1 MRNAVLGFLLL
12 CSTFLWAQ
20 DDIIHFDNIGR
31 EDGLSQS
38 TVSGIVQGDDGFMWF
53 ATAEGLHR
61 YDGYKLKVYK
71 HDIRDSN
78 SLSDNHLTAL
88 FEDSKGY
95 LWVGTYSGNIDRFN
109 KKTKTFEHLRFKDTE
124 GNPNRY
130 QINCIQ
136 QDKSGRILVG
146 TDGGGLAV
154 LDVDQ
159 ESWLIYNDTNSLIP
173 NNYIKCINKEANG
186 LGLWVGSL
194 EGIVLYNNG
203 VFKTFSSLQPFSNQA
218 VNDIL
223 HFGTKLY
230 VATDGQGLQIWDI
243 KRDEV
248 VAIPS
253 PRIRYAN
260 FTTFVNMDSSGS
272 LWIGTRG
279 AGLMKFTGD
288 EFVTYRHNPFN
299 YRSLIGDKVNVSYTS
314 AQGILWFGC
323 QVGISKYDPNQRL
336 FHLFR
341 DFVHEGKPVN
351 NNMYSMYETKDG
363 MIWSG
368 TLGGGLSRF
377 NPKTEEIIIYP
388 VIQDGD
394 VESRAVRAIYEDKE
408 GVLWVGTRDE
418 GLFSFDRSTEK
429 FTHYPPQRKEIKTQT
444 VMHIMEDSDGMLW
457 IATRWGIARF
467 DRETK
472 RYTMYQTGY
481 LNNNPIYQIYE
492 DTARNEF
499 LLVTFRTGLHI
510 FNRDNLNAE
519 LVLQHD
525 PEDSTSPST
534 NSMMCI
540 EPIGNDSFIVG
551 TYGGGLNIFDRKA
564 GIFTSITS
572 QNGLPNDVVYGILRG
587 ENNDFWLSTN
597 DGIIKWD
604 MGSNSFTTFNL
615 SHYLQSLEY
624 NEGAY
629 CKSRDNTLYFGGQK
643 GFNYFK
649 PDVILNKIATP
660 QIAFTDFK
668 KANKSVGFKRDINYL
683 KEILVSHN
691 ENLISIEF
699 AALNFVSHD
708 DNLYAYQLEGFDDE
722 WIDAENRQEAF
733 YTNLS
738 PGTYTFKVR
747 ASSKLG
753 NWEETQR
760 SIVIRVLPPYWSTWW
775 FRSLVVLGILGII
788 LLIFRQRTKSIA
800 LSYQHKMVD
809 LELKALRSQ
818 MNPHFIFNSL
828 NSIQYF
834 VLKNEPKEAYTYLTK
849 FSSLM
854 RMILQNARVKYISLH
869 EEYEWLSTYLELEKL
884 RMEQQLDFS
893 ITIDESLDPKRTF
906 VPSML
911 VQPYVENAIVHGLLP
926 KQNNRVLTIRF
937 TRKNKNLQCV
947 IEDNGIGRDKSA
959 ELNAQRTK
967 KHKSQGIRVTSERL
981 KVLTQDRDE
990 SPEFFI
996 KDLFDEK
1003 GEASGTRVT
1012 LTLPIVTEKDHVED

>member
-1 MRNAVLGFLLL
+1 MRYTVLGFLLL
-12 CSTFLWAQ
+12 CSAFLWAQ

-61 YDGYKLKVYK
+61 YDGYKLKVFK
-71 HDIRDSN
+71 HDLRDSN

-88 FEDSKGY
+88 YEDNKGY
-95 LWVGTYSGNIDRFN
+95 LWIGTYSGHIDCFDKRS
-109 KKTKTFEHLRFKDTE
+109 KTFKHLRFKDAQ

-154 LDVDQ
+154 LDAGL
-159 ESWLIYNDTNSLIP
+159 ENWEIYNDTNSLVP
-173 NNYIKCINKEANG
+173 NNYVKCINQEANG
-186 LGLWVGSL
+186 LGLWIGSL

-218 VNDIL
+218 VNGIL
-223 HFGTKLY
+223 HYGTKLY

-260 FTTFVNMDSSGS
+260 FTTFVSMDSAGS

-288 EFVTYRHNPFN
+288 EYVTYRHNPFN

-368 TLGGGLSRF
+368 TLGGGLSKF
-377 NPKTEEIIIYP
+377 DPKTEEVIIYP

-394 VESRAVRAIYEDKE
+394 VESRAVRAIYEDKQ

-492 DTARNEF
+492 DQSRNEF

-510 FNRDNLNAE
+510 FNRENLNAE

-525 PEDSTSPST
+525 PDDSTSPST

-540 EPIGNDSFIVG
+540 EPIGSDSFIIG

-564 GIFTSITS
+564 GRFTSITS
-572 QNGLPNDVVYGILRG
+572 QDGLPNDVVYGILRG
-587 ENNDFWLSTN
+587 AKNDFWLSTN
-597 DGIIKWD
+597 DGIIKWNMD
-604 MGSNSFTTFNL
+604 SNTFTTFNL

-629 CKSRDNTLYFGGQK
+629 CKGRDNTLYFGGQK

-668 KANKSVGFKRDINYL
+668 KANKSVVFRRDVNYL

-708 DNLYAYQLEGFDDE
+708 DNLYAYQLEGFDDG
-722 WIDAENRQEAF
+722 WIDAENRQEAY

-753 NWEETQR
+753 NWEETER

-854 RMILQNARVKYISLH
+854 RMILQNARVKYISLQ

-893 ITIDESLDPKRTF
+893 ITIEESLDPKRTF

-926 KQNNRVLTIRF
+926 KQKDRVLTITF
-937 TRKNKNLQCV
+937 SRKNKNLQCV

-996 KDLFDEK
+996 KDLYDEN
-1003 GEASGTRVT
+1003 GAASGTRVT
-1012 LTLPIVTEKDHVED
+1012 LILPIVTEKDNVED